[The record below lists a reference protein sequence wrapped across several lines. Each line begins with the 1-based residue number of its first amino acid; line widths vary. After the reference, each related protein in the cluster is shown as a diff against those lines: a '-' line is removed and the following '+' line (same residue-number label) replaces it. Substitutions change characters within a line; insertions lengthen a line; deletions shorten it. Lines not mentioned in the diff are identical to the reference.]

1 MYGIIVEIIMDYY
14 VDNKLQILKFL
25 LEFDTLISCQLKV
38 KEFEFK
44 IFKEMITL
52 SEQLDVE
59 IFIGVL

>member
-1 MYGIIVEIIMDYY
+1 M
-14 VDNKLQILKFL
+14 LKFL
-25 LEFDTLISCQLKV
+25 LEFCDTLISCQLKV